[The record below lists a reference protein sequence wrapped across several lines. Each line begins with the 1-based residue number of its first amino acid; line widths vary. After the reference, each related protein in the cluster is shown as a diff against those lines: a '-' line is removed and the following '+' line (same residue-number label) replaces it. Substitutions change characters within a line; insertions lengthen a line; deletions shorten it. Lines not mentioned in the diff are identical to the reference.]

1 MKIRKRNWWNT
12 IICIQKIQIFKSLT
26 LFQHSQEHFHWSFSC
41 ASVDVGLTPDVLPFP
56 HLILTY
62 SPSTSPSQ
70 CFHLHFWIYS
80 FAISPATSIS
90 EAITISHWTATV
102 VCLLLS
108 DPFEAHIWFNLFNDF
123 SLLRE
128 WHGIPQV
135 STDSAWLCCSLP
147 SSAPFLPMVL
157 SAQLWGIAFWLF
169 SNSLWPLPI

>member
-1 MKIRKRNWWNT
+1 MKYHNLYSKNT
-12 IICIQKIQIFKSLT
+12 NLQKPDSLSAFSRTLSLIIQLCKCGCRTHPWCS
-26 LFQHSQEHFHWSFSC
+26 
-41 ASVDVGLTPDVLPFP
+41 PFP
-56 HLILTY
+56 SSLPYIQPINK
-62 SPSTSPSQ
+62 SFQ